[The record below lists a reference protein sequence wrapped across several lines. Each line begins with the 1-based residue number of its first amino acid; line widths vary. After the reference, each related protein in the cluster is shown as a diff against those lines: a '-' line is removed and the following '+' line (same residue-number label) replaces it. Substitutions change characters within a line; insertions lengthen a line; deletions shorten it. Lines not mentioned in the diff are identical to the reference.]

1 MHTYREKERYY
12 LNLDFIIKKL

>member
-1 MHTYREKERYY
+1 MYTYREKERYY